1 MSDNSSTSFL
11 NFKSSLSKVSFILI
25 AIFVFI
31 MILQISI
38 ALFAAFFNARSSLVK
53 LTNGMNDATQMVY
66 IPQDPSVNEAK
77 TIYRSDNQ
85 DGGIEFTWS
94 VWLFIN
100 DLGNPDNKYKHIFH
114 KGNPD
119 ISENGLIYP
128 NNSPGLYISPNTN
141 QLTVYMNTY
150 NKIKETIDIPNIPI
164 KKWVNVII
172 RCSNK
177 NMDIY
182 INGTITKSI
191 TLSGIPKQNY
201 GDVYSFMNGGFNGYV
216 SNIWYYNYALGIA
229 NIQSLVKNGPST
241 VINNPN
247 YKSSD
252 PSYLSLKWFLSG
264 NNDQYN

>member
-128 NNSPGLYISPNTN
+128 NNSPAVLFYNHADRDCQRLFYQYLKSLITN
-141 QLTVYMNTY
+141 IVY
-150 NKIKETIDIPNIPI
+150 KQETPCRN
-164 KKWVNVII
+164 
-172 RCSNK
+172 R
-177 NMDIY
+177 
-182 INGTITKSI
+182 G
-191 TLSGIPKQNY
+191 
-201 GDVYSFMNGGFNGYV
+201 
-216 SNIWYYNYALGIA
+216 
-229 NIQSLVKNGPST
+229 
-241 VINNPN
+241 
-247 YKSSD
+247 
-252 PSYLSLKWFLSG
+252 
-264 NNDQYN
+264 